1 MLGESI
7 TQNSGRV
14 KAKLNSSPQETAV
27 APKLSVRENLEMM
40 ARIYG
45 ASREEAKEKARSMM
59 ADFGLTEREKDRA
72 GKLSG
77 GLQRRLSIAMALI
90 SKPEILFLDEP
101 GLGVDVRARR
111 ELWRILENLKGK
123 MAILLTTHYMDEA
136 EALAD
141 RVGILHEGR
150 LRALGTAEELKR
162 ETGTATL
169 EDAFLALT
177 DGEIE

>member
-1 MLGESI
+1 
-7 TQNSGRV
+7 
-14 KAKLNSSPQETAV
+14 
-27 APKLSVRENLEMM
+27 
-40 ARIYG
+40 
-45 ASREEAKEKARSMM
+45 
-59 ADFGLTEREKDRA
+59 
-72 GKLSG
+72 
-77 GLQRRLSIAMALI
+77 
-90 SKPEILFLDEP
+90 
-101 GLGVDVRARR
+101 
-111 ELWRILENLKGK
+111 

-177 DGEIE
+177 DGEVE